1 MIYFF
6 RKWWV
11 TTNNG
16 NKIRNYKRYIKKIQP
31 IITQKKIDKRIKEIQ
46 IFYCIKKNRLNIENK

>member
-11 TTNNG
+11 TTNNS

-31 IITQKKIDKRIKEIQ
+31 IITQKKIDKRIREIQ
-46 IFYCIKKNRLNIENK
+46 IFYCIKKKQIKYRK